1 MRLLS
6 PKSAKAP
13 ILSFETAR
21 LLDFRMKILRI
32 AAAAVVALGLVL
44 IPRITE
50 AEQKVYKIGF
60 LWGLPPTAEL
70 TTAFDRGLADLG
82 WIEGKNI
89 VVEHRSADGHF
100 DRLPGLC
107 AELVAHGADL
117 IVALSAPET
126 LAARK
131 TTSSIPIV
139 FVVHGDPVYTGD
151 VQSLAYPGG
160 NITGLS
166 QMHPELSAKQLSL
179 LRQVAPHVHR
189 VAVVS
194 NAGVAVKYGDWE
206 HLTSAART
214 LDIALQSFPVYNP
227 GDFESAFAAIRK
239 QRPDGMLTL
248 GDPLTVMMRRELAN
262 FALKEHLPAVFT
274 HRQFVEAGGLIS
286 YGANFPDLFR
296 RAAGYVDKIL
306 KGEDPSGIPVQ
317 QPVKFE
323 LFVNLKTANALG
335 LTISPSIMAEA
346 DQIIE

>member
-1 MRLLS
+1 MKLPRV
-6 PKSAKAP
+6 A
-13 ILSFETAR
+13 TAV
-21 LLDFRMKILRI
+21 
-32 AAAAVVALGLVL
+32 VVALGLVL
-44 IPRITE
+44 IARITE
-50 AEQKVYKIGF
+50 AEQKVYRIGF
-60 LWGLPPTAEL
+60 LWGLPPSAEW
-70 TTAFDRGLADLG
+70 TTAFDKGLADLG

-139 FVVHGDPVYTGD
+139 FVVHGDPVFAGD
-151 VQSLAYPGG
+151 IQSLAHPGG

-166 QMHPELSAKQLSL
+166 QMHPELSAKQLGL
-179 LRQVAPHVHR
+179 LRQVAPQVHR
-189 VAVVS
+189 VAVVW
-194 NAGVAVKYGDWE
+194 NAGVAVKYHDWKYVK
-206 HLTSAART
+206 SAART
-214 LDIALQSFPVYNP
+214 LDIALQSYPVYNP
-227 GDFESAFAAIRK
+227 GDFETAFAAIRR

-248 GDPLTVMMRRELAN
+248 GDPLTVTMRKELAN
-262 FALKEHLPAVFT
+262 FALKERLPTVFT
-274 HRQFVEAGGLIS
+274 HREFVEAGGLIS

-296 RAAGYVDKIL
+296 RTAGYVDKIL
-306 KGEDPSGIPVQ
+306 KGEDPSDIPVQ

-323 LFVNLKTANALG
+323 LFLNLKTANTLG
-335 LTISPSIMAEA
+335 STIPPSIMAEA